1 MSALAVAPLAA
12 LVYEPF
18 VRAALIDDLGVGG
31 DLTSAATIP
40 AGMKARAVLVA
51 REAGRLAGLEFAICA
66 FRLLDS
72 RALCESLLRDGE
84 DVHAGATIATIE
96 CDARALLSAERT
108 ALNLLGHLCGI
119 ASATAAY
126 VRACAGTRCAVSET
140 RKTLPGLRALQKY
153 AVRVGGGANHRFRL
167 DDAVLIKDNHVA
179 LAGGVTAALHAARA
193 GVGHLVKIEI
203 EVDSLAQFDE
213 ALAHDGADVILLDNF
228 TPAELREAVR
238 RAAGRVTLEA
248 SGGITLESAG
258 QIAATGVDVMS
269 VGALTHSVRALDVGL
284 DIAG

>member
-12 LVYEPF
+12 LVYEPL

-40 AGMKARAVLVA
+40 AGMKARAALVA

-96 CDARALLSAERT
+96 CDARALLAAERT

-119 ASATAAY
+119 ASATADY

-258 QIAATGVDVMS
+258 RIAATGVDVMS

-284 DIAG
+284 DIAE